1 MSIIQSYF
9 HETDIL
15 QKKYGKQSIVLMQV
29 GSFFEVYGYKNV
41 KTGSLY
47 GSEIVE
53 FKTICDFNMSVKK
66 GVKGCDENTHV
77 VMAGFPEYQIDK
89 YIEKLQRH
97 NFTIAIYTQYKTE
110 KGHDRKL
117 DVICSPGTFFSTNE
131 PQHKQYIMCF
141 RFMIRNISKLNKFE
155 TLYIGISLVNIVTG
169 HTKYAEMKTEN
180 KKDPSS
186 YDYLER
192 MISIYT
198 PKEYICV
205 FDSDQYTQEQIKN
218 TLSYIG
224 LNDIYGH
231 VVDIK
236 DEHNPLSCSFVHCE
250 KQTYQHEILQ
260 QYCKVPDIEFYIEKC
275 GFHEKQIACQCFVFL
290 LDFIFEHDPMLI
302 HKIKHPEFEFQ
313 ENDLYLAN
321 HSLKQL
327 NIISENSYHNK
338 TNSVL
343 DFTNRTISPM
353 GRRLFEH
360 YLLHPITNSVTLN
373 DRYDSIEYA
382 MRNIQLTTDIRKKLH
397 EVGDIQKCMR
407 AIQIGKYHFGH
418 IQQLHHSLR
427 YCYSILETIIK
438 FNENEKCPI
447 PCEESL
453 EYTNLVLNFF
463 ETEYNTDYDSKI
475 YEYQSDDIEGYH
487 LYSSNY
493 FKKGKYTD
501 VDVKEKQWI
510 QTVEK
515 IHAIRDYMSNMLQ
528 SLKNKSAQNGC
539 KIHTMDK
546 TGYYLKTTATRSKL
560 LQQYLKQVGN
570 TIMIQFDSKFTN
582 LREMFEI
589 DNVFQFVQC
598 SSNEKRIENKHLH
611 SLLVDVYMLKN
622 DFFDFRSKILKTS
635 IQKIIQFTDKIDKIV
650 ETIAYIDV
658 ITSNAIHAK
667 EYKYCRP
674 IIQLSNNKPAHLK
687 ANNMRHPL
695 IEVIQ
700 TSETYVANNVEF
712 NEKTEGLLLFGTNAV
727 GKSSLIKAIGI
738 CLIMAQAGLFVPCS
752 TFEYKPFT
760 KIFTRILGNDNI
772 FKGLSTFAVEMSEL
786 NTILRYSDENSIV
799 LGDELC
805 SGTELGSAISIF
817 VAGLIHLSKKHAKYM
832 FATHFHEIT
841 DMSEIKNISTLQL
854 CHLAVKFDPQTKN
867 LLYDRK
873 LQPGPGN
880 NLYGLEVCKSM
891 LLPESFL
898 ETANTI
904 RLQKD
909 PKQKKISNHSV
920 SKYNHQKIKTNC
932 ELCGEVS
939 CDIHHL
945 KYQMYSDKYGFIDNI
960 PVHHKANLLSLCKK
974 CHDSIHSN
982 QKEYRR
988 IKTTQGIQLQE
999 IIP

>member
-9 HETDIL
+9 NETDIL
-15 QKKYGKQSIVLMQV
+15 QKKYGKRSIVLMQV

-41 KTGSLY
+41 DTGAIY

-66 GVKGCDENTHV
+66 GVRGCDENTHV
-77 VMAGFPEYQIDK
+77 LMAGFPEYQIDK

-97 NFTIAIYTQYKTE
+97 NFTVAIYTQYKTD

-117 DVICSPGTFFSTNE
+117 DVICSPGTFFSITE
-131 PQHKQYIMCF
+131 PQHSQYIMCF
-141 RFMIRNISKLNKFE
+141 RFMIRNISKLNKIE
-155 TLYIGISLVNIVTG
+155 MLYIGISLINIVTG
-169 HTKYAEMKTEN
+169 HTKYAEMKTEY

-192 MISIYT
+192 MVSIYT

-205 FDSDQYTQEQIKN
+205 FDSDQYTQEQIQN

-224 LNDIYGH
+224 LHDVYGH
-231 VVDIK
+231 LVDIQ
-236 DEHNPLSCSFVHCE
+236 DEKNPLSLSYIRCE

-290 LDFIFEHDPMLI
+290 LDFVFEHDPMLI

-313 ENDLYLAN
+313 ESDLYMAN

-327 NIISENSYHNK
+327 NIISESTYHNK

-343 DFTNRTISPM
+343 DFTNRTICPM
-353 GRRLFEH
+353 GKRLFEH
-360 YLLHPITNSVTLN
+360 YLLHPITDETTLN
-373 DRYDSIEYA
+373 NRYDSIEHA
-382 MRNIQLTTDIRKKLH
+382 LKNMQTLLKVRKELH

-407 AIQIGKYHFGH
+407 AIQIGKYNFGH

-427 YCYSILETIIK
+427 YCQTILESLFAT
-438 FNENEKCPI
+438 ENTEKYHISCN
-447 PCEESL
+447 ESL
-453 EYTNLVLNFF
+453 KDIKHVLQFF
-463 ETEYNTDYDSKI
+463 ETEYNANYDTKL

-487 LYSSNY
+487 LYASNY
-493 FKKGKYTD
+493 FQKGKYTE
-501 VDVKEKQWI
+501 VDLKEKQWI
-510 QTVEK
+510 ESVEK
-515 IHAIRDYMSNMLQ
+515 IHAIRDYICNIFQ
-528 SLKNKSAQNGC
+528 SLKNKNVQNGC

-546 TGYYLKTTATRSKL
+546 TGYYLKTTATRSKI
-560 LQQYLKQVGN
+560 LQQYLTKIPDP
-570 TIMIQFDSKFTN
+570 IMIQFNSKFTHM
-582 LREMFEI
+582 REMFHIE
-589 DNVFQFVQC
+589 NSFQFIQC
-598 SSNEKRIENKHLH
+598 NSNEKRIENKQLQ
-611 SLLVDVYMLKN
+611 SLLVNVFIYKN
-622 DFFDFRSKILKTS
+622 EFFDYRAKTLKS
-635 IQKIIQFTDKIDKIV
+635 SAQKIIEFTDKIDKIV
-650 ETIAYIDV
+650 DTIAYIDV
-658 ITSNAIHAK
+658 VMGNAIHAK
-667 EYKYCRP
+667 ENNYCRP
-674 IIQLSNNKPAHLK
+674 IIQNLPNTSSYLK
-687 ANNMRHPL
+687 AKTMRHPL
-695 IEVIQ
+695 IEVLQ
-700 TSETYVANNVEF
+700 TSETYVANDVEF
-712 NEKTEGLLLFGTNAV
+712 NKNNEGLLLFGTNAV
-727 GKSSLIKAIGI
+727 GKSSLIKAVGI
-738 CLIMAQAGLFVPCS
+738 CLIMAQSGLFVPCS

-786 NTILRYSDENSIV
+786 NTILRHSDENSIV

-817 VAGLIHLSKKHAKYM
+817 VAGLMHLSEKHAKYM

-841 DMSEIKNISTLQL
+841 EMPEIKHISTLQL
-854 CHLAVKFDPQTKN
+854 CHLAVTFDPKTKH

-891 LLPESFL
+891 LLPKSFL
-898 ETANTI
+898 ETANAI

-909 PKQKKISNHSV
+909 PKYRKISGRSV
-920 SKYNHQKIKTNC
+920 SKYNTQKIKTNC
-932 ELCGEVS
+932 ELCGEIS

-945 KYQMYSDKYGFIDNI
+945 KYQMYSDKFGFIDNV

-974 CHDSIHSN
+974 CHDSIHSK
-982 QKEYRR
+982 QTEYRKV
-988 IKTTQGIQLQE
+988 KTTQGIQLQE
-999 IIP
+999 IH